1 MCDIKYIIYLASYY
15 AYNET
20 KRMTNSKNLLIFICV
35 LLLTGTAACTQGDN
49 KTANT
54 FTELSDPTADTLSDW
69 STVPH
74 GLQVSFASIDK
85 RYPRSVVPDIVP
97 RESDKLI
104 GWKGEKVSAQLLLW
118 TGEDLENVE
127 VSFADFSAEDGS
139 ILSPEIAQSRF
150 VRYVMTDEFA
160 AGCGHRKLE
169 DFAASLSPDMLDNVP
184 QFDLGS
190 KNVRPV
196 WITVEIPRSAAAGN
210 YRSQMQV
217 TGKGVSSR
225 TLQVELEVIDQVLP
239 PPSEWGFHLD
249 QWQHPS
255 AIARVDSVPLWSD
268 EHFEAMKP
276 VMQLLAD
283 AGQKVI
289 TATLNKDPWHVQ
301 TFDPYEDMI
310 IWTKHRDGSWSYDY
324 TVFDRWVEFMM
335 DMGINKM
342 INCYSIIPWNNEIHY
357 MDEATGAFVNVKA
370 DPGTPVFK
378 EFWGSFLVDF
388 SSHLAERGWL
398 DIANI
403 SMDERDKESLD
414 AAFHLIDSV
423 APTLGVSFADNKK
436 TYQRYPNSRDISVSS
451 QDPFSAEDLVDRRSR
466 GLNTTFYVYCATAFP
481 NQFTFSDPA
490 ESTYLGW
497 YTLATGF
504 DGFLRWAFNSWVEN
518 PLHDSRFRTW
528 PAGDTYI
535 VYPQGRSSIRYE
547 RMVEGI
553 QDYEKVKIVR
563 RALEEQGNKQALE
576 KLDVAIQKLNN
587 PNRREGWNE
596 ELNAAKALLNQL
608 SRTVGR

>member
-1 MCDIKYIIYLASYY
+1 M
-15 AYNET
+15 T
-20 KRMTNSKNLLIFICV
+20 KSKNILPLLCGFM
-35 LLLTGTAACTQGDN
+35 LTVSVGCTQNDN
-49 KTANT
+49 KQRDT
-54 FTELSDPTADTLSDW
+54 FTELPDPTADTLSDW
-69 STVPH
+69 SGVSQ
-74 GLQVSFASIDK
+74 GLQVSFGSIDK
-85 RYPRSVVPDIVP
+85 RYAKSVVPEIVP
-97 RESDKLI
+97 KENDKLI

-118 TGEDLENVE
+118 TEEEIEHVQ
-127 VSFADFSAEDGS
+127 VSFGDFQSDDGTV
-139 ILSPEIAQSRF
+139 LSNEIAKSRF

-160 AGCGHRKLE
+160 AGCGHRKPE
-169 DFAASLSPDMLDNVP
+169 DFAASLSPDMLDNLP
-184 QFDLGS
+184 QFDLGA
-190 KNVRPV
+190 KTVRPV
-196 WITVEIPRSAAAGN
+196 WITIEIPRSAASGN
-210 YRSQMQV
+210 YRSQIDV
-217 TGKGVSSR
+217 TGKGVSPR
-225 TLQVELEVIDQVLP
+225 TLGIELEVIDQILP
-239 PPSEWGFHLD
+239 EPSEWGFHLD

-255 AIARVDSVPLWSD
+255 AIARVDSIPVWSD

-276 VMQLLAD
+276 VMQMLAD

-289 TATLNKDPWHVQ
+289 TTTLNKDPWNVQ

-310 IWTKHRDGSWSYDY
+310 TWTKHEDDSWSYDY
-324 TVFDRWVEFMM
+324 AVFDRWVQFMM
-335 DMGINKM
+335 DMGVNEM

-357 MDEATGAFVNVKA
+357 KDEATGEFVNVKT

-378 EFWGSFLVDF
+378 EFWGSFLIDF
-388 SSHLAERGWL
+388 SNHLAEKGWL
-398 DIANI
+398 EIANI

-423 APTLGVSFADNKK
+423 APALGVSFADNKK

-451 QDPFSAEDLVDRRSR
+451 RDPFSPEDLVDRRSR
-466 GLNTTFYVYCATAFP
+466 GLNTTFYVYCATEFP

-497 YTLATGF
+497 YALAAGF

-576 KLDVAIQKLNN
+576 KLDGAIRKLNN
-587 PNRREGWNE
+587 PNRRDGWNE
-596 ELNAAKALLNQL
+596 ELNTAKVLLNQL
-608 SRTVGR
+608 SRAITR

>member
-1 MCDIKYIIYLASYY
+1 M
-15 AYNET
+15 T
-20 KRMTNSKNLLIFICV
+20 KSKNILPLLCGFM
-35 LLLTGTAACTQGDN
+35 LTVSVACTQNDN
-49 KTANT
+49 KQRDT
-54 FTELSDPTADTLSDW
+54 FTELPDPTADTLSDW
-69 STVPH
+69 SGVSQ
-74 GLQVSFASIDK
+74 GLQVSFGSIDK
-85 RYPRSVVPDIVP
+85 RYAKSVVPEIVP
-97 RESDKLI
+97 KENDKLI

-118 TGEDLENVE
+118 TEEEIEHVQ
-127 VSFADFSAEDGS
+127 VSFGDFQSDDGTV
-139 ILSPEIAQSRF
+139 LSNEIAKSRF

-160 AGCGHRKLE
+160 AGCGHRKPE
-169 DFAASLSPDMLDNVP
+169 DFAASLSPDMLDNLP
-184 QFDLGS
+184 QFDLGA
-190 KNVRPV
+190 KTVRPV
-196 WITVEIPRSAAAGN
+196 WITIEIPRSAASGN
-210 YRSQMQV
+210 YRSQIDV
-217 TGKGVSSR
+217 TGKGVSPR
-225 TLQVELEVIDQVLP
+225 TLGIELEVIDQILP
-239 PPSEWGFHLD
+239 EPSEWGFHLD

-255 AIARVDSVPLWSD
+255 AIARVDSIPVWSD

-289 TATLNKDPWHVQ
+289 TATLNKDPWNVQ

-310 IWTKHRDGSWSYDY
+310 IWTKHEDGSWSYDY
-324 TVFDRWVEFMM
+324 TVFDRWVQFMM
-335 DMGINKM
+335 DMGVNEM

-357 MDEATGAFVNVKA
+357 KDEATGEFVNVKT

-378 EFWGSFLVDF
+378 EFWGSFLIDF
-388 SSHLAERGWL
+388 SNHLAEKGWL
-398 DIANI
+398 EIANI

-423 APTLGVSFADNKK
+423 APALGVSFADNKK

-451 QDPFSAEDLVDRRSR
+451 RDPFSPEDLVDRRSR
-466 GLNTTFYVYCATAFP
+466 GLNTTFYVYCATEFP

-497 YTLATGF
+497 YALAAGF

-576 KLDVAIQKLNN
+576 KLDVAIRKLNN
-587 PNRREGWNE
+587 PNRRDGWNE
-596 ELNAAKALLNQL
+596 ELNTAKVLLNQL
-608 SRTVGR
+608 SRAITR

>member
-1 MCDIKYIIYLASYY
+1 M
-15 AYNET
+15 
-20 KRMTNSKNLLIFICV
+20 RNSRNVVLLFCS
-35 LLLTGTAACTQGDN
+35 LLLTAATACSQGGNRD
-49 KTANT
+49 TGT
-54 FTELSDPTADTLSDW
+54 FTELPDPTADTLSDW
-69 STVPH
+69 SGVPK

-85 RYPRSVVPDIVP
+85 RYPKSIVPDINP
-97 RESDKLI
+97 MESEKLT
-104 GWKGEKVSAQLLLW
+104 GWKGERVSAQLLLW
-118 TGEDLENVE
+118 T
-127 VSFADFSAEDGS
+127 AEDVENTRVQFTDFRSEDGTV
-139 ILSPEIAQSRF
+139 LSNEIAQARF

-160 AGCGHRKLE
+160 GGCGKRKPE
-169 DFAASLSPDMLDNVP
+169 DFAASLSPDMLDNLSR
-184 QFDLGS
+184 FDLEAN
-190 KNVRPV
+190 NVRPV
-196 WITVEIPRSAAAGN
+196 WLTIEIPRSATPGN
-210 YRSQMQV
+210 YHSQVQV
-217 TGKGVSSR
+217 IGQGVSSR
-225 TLQVELEVIDQVLP
+225 TLEVELEVIDQTLP
-239 PPSEWGFHLD
+239 EPSQWNFHLD

-289 TATLNKDPWHVQ
+289 TATLNKDPWNVQ
-301 TFDPYEDMI
+301 TFDPYADMI
-310 IWTKHRDGSWSYDY
+310 IWTKHQDGSWSYDY
-324 TVFDRWVEFMM
+324 TVFDRWVHFMM
-335 DMGINKM
+335 DLGINKM
-342 INCYSIIPWNNEIHY
+342 INCYSLIPWNNEIHY
-357 MDEATGAFVNVKA
+357 KDGATGDLIEVQA

-378 EFWGSFLVDF
+378 EIWGNFLIDF
-388 SSHLAERGWL
+388 ARHLEGKGWL
-398 DIANI
+398 EITNI
-403 SMDERDKESLD
+403 SMDERDRQSLD
-414 AAFHLIDSV
+414 AAFQLIDSV
-423 APTLGVSFADNKK
+423 APKLGVSFADNKK

-451 QDPFSAEDLVDRRSR
+451 RDPFSPKDLIDRRSR

-497 YTLATGF
+497 YAMAAGF

-563 RALEEQGNKQALE
+563 RALEERGNVQALE
-576 KLDVAIQKLNN
+576 KLDAAIQKLNN
-587 PNRREGWNE
+587 PNRRDRWNE
-596 ELNAAKALLNQL
+596 ELNAAKTLLNQL
-608 SRTVGR
+608 SRTVTKKYGKS